1 MKNDRKFSSGPSDL
15 SHQLSALSPFGI
27 FLDIWHGR
35 KNVFKLK
42 RILFRYRI
50 VYRWTFAVG
59 EVNNLTLTH
68 APARFITYISWFS
81 LSLGSRTRQNNL
93 FGRCQCIIQQVIG
106 CVKKRKEKSRRSC
119 DDVAGRPLYLVY
131 GVEWRIVT
139 LPITHTHT
147 RRVCRSNTKFFSF
160 SAAFAFAIDRC
171 TPKSSFLNQIVRFPP
186 FRKKKRSWLVK
197 KSNRKLKRRET
208 RETSWRNYWKCLKNK
223 PDP

>member
-1 MKNDRKFSSGPSDL
+1 M
-15 SHQLSALSPFGI
+15 
-27 FLDIWHGR
+27 
-35 KNVFKLK
+35 
-42 RILFRYRI
+42 
-50 VYRWTFAVG
+50 
-59 EVNNLTLTH
+59 NNLTLTH

-106 CVKKRKEKSRRSC
+106 CVKKRKEKSRRSSWC
-119 DDVAGRPLYLVY
+119 CRPAIVFGLWRWVAHCNAPDN
-131 GVEWRIVT
+131 
-139 LPITHTHT
+139 THTHT

-223 PDP
+223 PELYRELLLWTFTTQKTGTVGHFFLSVR